1 MAFATLATP
10 SGQLPSIGSDV
21 SFKARVLANNFGDGY
36 RQTFLDGKN
45 AVMRSW
51 PVKWNSIS
59 IADANYL
66 DAFFL
71 ANAGQV
77 FLYTLP
83 RESVAR
89 KWDCAQ
95 WGRGFP
101 STGYDTYSANLE
113 ERFDNG

>member
-1 MAFATLATP
+1 MAYPTLAPP
-10 SGQLPSIGSDV
+10 SGQQPSIGSDV
-21 SFKARVLANNFGDGY
+21 SFKARALTNSFGDGY

-45 AVMRSW
+45 AISRSW
-51 PVKWNSIS
+51 TVKWNSIRIS
-59 IADANYL
+59 DADYL
-66 DAFFL
+66 DAFFS
-71 ANAGQV
+71 ANAGKV

-89 KWDCAQ
+89 KWDCLQ

-101 STGYDTYSANLE
+101 STGYDTYSASLE

>member
-1 MAFATLATP
+1 MAFATLALP
-10 SGQLPSIGSDV
+10 SGQRPSIGSDV
-21 SFKARVLANNFGDGY
+21 SFKARSLTNNFGDGY

-45 AVMRSW
+45 AVVRSW
-51 PVKWNSIS
+51 SVKWNSLS
-59 IADANYL
+59 INDANYL

-71 ANAGQV
+71 AQAGLV
-77 FLYTLP
+77 FLYTIP
-83 RESVAR
+83 RESVPR

-101 STGYDTYSANLE
+101 STGYDTYSAAFE